1 MKKKNRKCV
10 ETVQGDKEWPQQSQ
24 RKNSPPPRSCAWDC
38 ERLQG
43 SGRRRRAEERIEVAP
58 LSPLRQCIPIH
69 HGGSALLSCSSTS
82 REGWEAPI
90 LSWQPSA
97 AHSQSHIIT
106 TFIFISID
114 TRPFPPLKLNQRGC
128 RKGREGRAGTG
139 REGGRGGEVG
149 GVGWWW
155 NAGPGHS
162 SLHSNLHANGFVWEQ
177 GLYHE
182 EWAGAEAEKQLQSAD
197 QGHDA
202 ASRHESPRRQQ
213 DPDTNPHRENKK
225 IIISCIYEL
234 TWCKGYAHVDYFTVI
249 NDSVPIRGS
258 ISTGSW
264 YCWSC
269 TAELWWP
276 DREEDGLD

>member
-1 MKKKNRKCV
+1 MDLGRQRVTTTVAEKEQSPSSQLCV
-10 ETVQGDKEWPQQSQ
+10 RLPEAAGKRAEAKGGGADRSG
-24 RKNSPPPRSCAWDC
+24 SPLAAPPVHPHTSR
-38 ERLQG
+38 RLGTPLLLINKSWRMRGAHIVLTAVRGAFSITHYYHIHIHFHWHASFPSAQIKPKRMQKG
-43 SGRRRRAEERIEVAP
+43 EGGKGRR
-58 LSPLRQCIPIH
+58 
-69 HGGSALLSCSSTS
+69 G
-82 REGWEAPI
+82 EG
-90 LSWQPSA
+90 
-97 AHSQSHIIT
+97 
-106 TFIFISID
+106 
-114 TRPFPPLKLNQRGC
+114 
-128 RKGREGRAGTG
+128 GREGEKWWG
-139 REGGRGGEVG
+139 
-149 GVGWWW
+149 GWWW

-202 ASRHESPRRQQ
+202 ASRHESPRCQQ
-213 DPDTNPHRENKK
+213 DPYTNPHRENKK